1 MRRLIL
7 ISFILALLVV
17 GGALWYFYGNLKVNI
32 DIPPSADKLAAEENI
47 HLQIKPNKRPP
58 LGKLEIL
65 LVQGN
70 KTLTLY
76 KGNIKCADIDILVK
90 TKEAGF
96 KNGEA
101 QIVAYLELPFKREK
115 IFQKEVY
122 IDTVPPTISVLEKP
136 RRLVIG
142 EPGVVAVKTSP
153 DTADIYVQ
161 LGEAKFKLLSTEN
174 GTYKTVITAPLFLL
188 KSPANYFIIAT
199 DEAGNTAKVYLPIAI
214 KPKKF
219 RTVKI
224 ELTKEKLEEIVL
236 KYFSSPDNLVEKFTQ
251 INTLF
256 RAEDEEHIREI
267 CSNSEARLMAEKAFL
282 QLPGSAP
289 TAFYGDHRY
298 YYYNGKLI
306 GESVHK
312 GIDLAKYRHA
322 PVVAANNGRV
332 IFTGR
337 LKIYGNTVII
347 DHGFGV
353 FTLYGHL
360 NDFTVS
366 EGEYVKK
373 GQLIGHTDTTGLA
386 LGDHLH
392 FGVLIWGY
400 AANPIF
406 FFDGYYLHYYFYN
419 PLKKTFP

>member
-1 MRRLIL
+1 MS
-7 ISFILALLVV
+7 SFILALLAV
-17 GGALWYFYGNLKVNI
+17 GVALWYFYGNLQVNI

-47 HLQIKPNKRPP
+47 HLQIKANKHPP

-70 KTLTLY
+70 KTLTVY
-76 KGNIKCADIDILVK
+76 KGDLKFTDTNILVK

-96 KNGEA
+96 KNGKA
-101 QIVAYLELPFKREK
+101 QIIAYLELPFKREK

-122 IDTVPPTISVLEKP
+122 IDTNPPTISVLEKP
-136 RRLVIG
+136 RRLAIG
-142 EPGVVAVKTSP
+142 EPGVVAIKTSP

-161 LGEAKFKLLSTEN
+161 LGEAKFKLLPTGN

-188 KSPANYFIIAT
+188 KSPANYFVVAT
-199 DEAGNTAKVYLPIAI
+199 DEAGNTAKVYLPISI
-214 KPKKF
+214 IPKKF

-224 ELTKEKLEEIVL
+224 ELTKKKLEEIVL
-236 KYFSSPDNLVEKFTQ
+236 KYFPSADNPVEKFRQ

-256 RAEDEEHIREI
+256 RAEDEEYIRKI
-267 CSNSEARLMAEKAFL
+267 CANSKAQLMAEKAFL

-306 GESVHK
+306 GESIHK

-322 PVVAANNGRV
+322 PVVAANNGKV
-332 IFTGR
+332 IFIGR

-353 FTLYGHL
+353 YTLYGHL